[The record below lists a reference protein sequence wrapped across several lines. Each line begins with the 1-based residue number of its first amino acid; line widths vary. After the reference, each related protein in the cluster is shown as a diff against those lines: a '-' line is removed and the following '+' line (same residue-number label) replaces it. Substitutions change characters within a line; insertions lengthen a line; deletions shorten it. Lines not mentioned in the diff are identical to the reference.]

1 MLLLNK
7 EAPQHV
13 VVYRNTV
20 DNTHR
25 SVNFEWL
32 MTILDIALMFLVGR
46 NFSFES
52 VLILNYH
59 VVPGANPAR
68 QVSGRG
74 AILVIFGSKVSIGL
88 H

>member
-1 MLLLNK
+1 VLLLNK

-20 DNTHR
+20 DNTQ